1 MRHRPAAKAE
11 FCLDATDATEEA
23 EENQI
28 WRRVDERLPGLG
40 EEFNCDGRRVARA
53 KHTAQRKSVK
63 PFVQRLCQKKNGE
76 GAEDEEGVQTEEGAG
91 QKYASAFCREV
102 FRAAGDP
109 RRMKFKIDGCFFN
122 LSFDSD

>member
-11 FCLDATDATEEA
+11 FCFEGIEEA

-40 EEFNCDGRRVARA
+40 EEFNGDGRRLARA
-53 KHTAQRKSVK
+53 KHTAQRKTVK
-63 PFVQRLCQKKNGE
+63 PFVERLCQKDLENGE
-76 GAEDEEGVQTEEGAG
+76 EDF
-91 QKYASAFCREV
+91 KYASAFCREV

-109 RRMKFKIDGCFFN
+109 RRMEFKIDGCFFN